1 MPKKLSFEDLVAEK
15 EKEAEDVE
23 NIELEDMYDLII
35 PPGTPSYIIYDLVE
49 EFNLEPVDRRVKVN
63 IVDCDERDVLALR
76 GQLEDVQEAEQIL
89 YRELKAWAEDQE

>member
-1 MPKKLSFEDLVAEK
+1 MPKKLSFEDLIAEK
-15 EKEAEDVE
+15 EKEAEDAG

-49 EFNLEPVDRRVKVN
+49 EFDLEPVDRKVKVN

-76 GQLEDVQEAEQIL
+76 GQLEDVQEAEEIL